1 MKFNIEQFIHKSN
14 QQQPR
19 IKAYPLAFSFLS
31 INLGMK
37 FIKEAKDIVADR
49 KENFSDAEELDSKL
63 SEMNQL
69 KLTDDKSLL
78 IMCLGNLF
86 EGKFMIIYDGCMSIL
101 ICILKIVS

>member
-1 MKFNIEQFIHKSN
+1 
-14 QQQPR
+14 
-19 IKAYPLAFSFLS
+19 
-31 INLGMK
+31 MK

-86 EGKFMIIYDGCMSIL
+86 EVKFMINYL
-101 ICILKIVS
+101 